1 MYQKNEYFHALKVK
15 PENCTG
21 CTACVKV
28 CPTEAIRIRNNKIE
42 LDELRC
48 IDCGRC
54 IEACSFNAIVP
65 YYDSLD
71 AIKKFKHK
79 IAVFSTAYAGQFSEE
94 NDYGTIKK
102 TILHMGFDEVAEE
115 SSVSQFMSDIIKQ
128 YINDHKDIR
137 PIISSGCP
145 AVVRLIQVR
154 FPSLLP
160 NLLHIEAPMS
170 TLSYYLREKA
180 KEKYGYSDED
190 IGLFL
195 IVPCVSQVTAV
206 HQPEGT
212 YKSYQDGAIAIS
224 EIFAQAQDHIKEVWN
239 DPEPI
244 DTYKS
249 GLTWGIAS
257 IESDNIDC
265 EDFRSLSVS
274 GIDNVIDV
282 LSRVE
287 DHHLDQ
293 YQYIVLRS
301 CTIGCVGG
309 GLNVE
314 NPFVAQGRLKR
325 MSKEGNYREMDY
337 SEFRRLFN
345 EGKFN
350 VPKLKPRSIMQL
362 DSDLFAALEK
372 VQKIDKIMEV
382 LPGINCCACGSP
394 NCYALAEDIVQGKA
408 TIDDCV
414 ILYKYKLI
422 RESKET
428 LEKK

>member
-1 MYQKNEYFHALKVK
+1 MYQKNDYFHALTVK
-15 PENCTG
+15 QENCTG

-42 LDELRC
+42 LDEMRC

-54 IEACSFNAIVP
+54 IEACSFKAINP
-65 YYDSLD
+65 YYDKLE
-71 AIKKFKHK
+71 AINQFKHK
-79 IAVFSTAYAGQFSEE
+79 IAVFATAYAGQFSEE
-94 NDYGTIKK
+94 NDYATIKK
-102 TILHMGFDEVAEE
+102 TVLKLGFDEVAEE
-115 SSVSQFMSDIIKQ
+115 SSVAEFMSDTIKH
-128 YINDHKDIR
+128 YIRKNKDIR

-160 NLLHIEAPMS
+160 NLFHIEAPMS

-180 KEKYGYSDED
+180 KEKYGYKDEE
-190 IGLFL
+190 IGVFL

-212 YKSYQDGAIAIS
+212 YKSFQDGAIAIS
-224 EIFAQAQDHIKEVWN
+224 EIFAEAQDCLKEVWN
-239 DPEPI
+239 DPTPI

-249 GLTWGIAS
+249 GLTWGLAS
-257 IESDNIDC
+257 LEADSVDSKDI
-265 EDFRSLSVS
+265 RVLSVS
-274 GIDNVIDV
+274 GIENVIDV
-282 LSRVE
+282 LSRIE

-301 CTIGCVGG
+301 CTLGCVGG

-314 NPFVAQGRLKR
+314 NPFVAMSRLRR
-325 MSKEGNYREMDY
+325 MAKDGDYKEMDY

-345 EGKFN
+345 EGKFD
-350 VPKLKPRSIMQL
+350 VPKLKQRSIMQL

-372 VQKIDKIMEV
+372 IQKIEKIMSQ

-394 NCYALAEDIVQGKA
+394 NCYALAEDIVQDKA
-408 TIDDCV
+408 NIEDCV
-414 ILYKYKLI
+414 ILYKSKKLK
-422 RESKET
+422 ESKDN
-428 LEKK
+428 LEI

>member
-1 MYQKNEYFHALKVK
+1 MYQKNEYFHAVKVK
-15 PENCTG
+15 QENCTG

-28 CPTEAIRIRNNKIE
+28 CPTEAIRVRNNKVE
-42 LDELRC
+42 LDMMRC

-54 IEACSFNAIVP
+54 IEACSFHAIVP
-65 YYDSLD
+65 YYDSLES
-71 AIKKFKHK
+71 IHKFKHK
-79 IAVFSTAYAGQFSEE
+79 IAVFSTSYAGQFSEE
-94 NDYGTIKK
+94 NDYEKVKK
-102 TILHMGFDEVAEE
+102 TVLHLGFDEVAEE
-115 SSVSQFMSDIIKQ
+115 SSVTEFMNYMIKD
-128 YINDHKDIR
+128 YIRKNKDIR

-160 NLLHIEAPMS
+160 NLFHIEAPMS

-180 KEKYGYSDED
+180 KEKYAYKDED
-190 IGLFL
+190 IGVFL

-212 YKSYQDGAIAIS
+212 YKYFQDGALAVS
-224 EIFAQAQDHIKEVWN
+224 EVFAEAQEHMKDVWN
-239 DPEPI
+239 DHEEI

-249 GLTWGIAS
+249 GLTWGISTLEA
-257 IESDNIDC
+257 DMIDC
-265 EDFRSLSVS
+265 DDIRVLSVH
-274 GIDNVIDV
+274 GIDNVIEV
-282 LSRVE
+282 LSRIE

-301 CTIGCVGG
+301 CKIGCVGG

-314 NPFVAQGRLKR
+314 NPFVALSRMKR
-325 MSKEGNYREMDY
+325 MSKEGNHREMDS
-337 SEFRRLFN
+337 SEFRKLYQ
-345 EGKFN
+345 EGKFD
-350 VPKLKPRSIMQL
+350 VPKLKPRSIMEL
-362 DSDLFAALEK
+362 DTDLFAALEK
-372 VQKIDKIMEV
+372 VQKIDKIMSQ

-414 ILYKYKLI
+414 ILYKNK
-422 RESKET
+422 T
-428 LEKK
+428 KKDL